1 MTQIR
6 NRLLIIIVGVFT
18 ILDLLAQILTDQLSS
33 ILIVPIFLIAFLI
46 ILYIGNKNEKIA
58 IPISYSIIILLNG
71 GMFVY
76 NCIEDAAINAFAL
89 IVPFI
94 ASTFYRNWKIT
105 LFSGILWNFTFILA
119 NSIRHFE
126 FMLKNDLV
134 YFILLFLFIVICMV
148 FQARE
153 NENLLIKSKN
163 NEEELMRQKE
173 EIKKAYENM
182 ILSAI
187 TINEFSELL
196 QQTTSETKQSSN
208 DVSASFH
215 QITLSADEQNKNMQ
229 SIFNQMKKVNE
240 DVENVMIL
248 SKTIENT
255 SFESSEL
262 IKNSTKEVV
271 FLKNSIE
278 QLKNT
283 VEKTLKN
290 GEVLVEKT
298 ELVGSI
304 IETIENISK
313 QTNLLALNANIE
325 AARAGD
331 AGKGFAVVADEIRK
345 LAIETNGAVSKIS
358 NILHEIKDKVE
369 ETATDI
375 KESSKAISLSK
386 EAEQTVENTFKSIQ
400 DFNEKVTYEIKDI
413 HKKIVGLGEAADEAN
428 HNITNITAIS
438 EENTASLEEINNSFD
453 MINQMIKKI
462 DDSIEQIK
470 TKSKDLTSN

>member
-1 MTQIR
+1 
-6 NRLLIIIVGVFT
+6 
-18 ILDLLAQILTDQLSS
+18 
-33 ILIVPIFLIAFLI
+33 
-46 ILYIGNKNEKIA
+46 
-58 IPISYSIIILLNG
+58 
-71 GMFVY
+71 
-76 NCIEDAAINAFAL
+76 
-89 IVPFI
+89 
-94 ASTFYRNWKIT
+94 
-105 LFSGILWNFTFILA
+105 
-119 NSIRHFE
+119 
-126 FMLKNDLV
+126 
-134 YFILLFLFIVICMV
+134 MV